1 MKVDDFEPRPS
12 QPKSETKP
20 AVKQLTS
27 GERGDEIENMM
38 TTKELYDQYMIT
50 TMVAGFEPIEVEDA
64 HGTTITGA
72 DGKKYLDCFSGISVV
87 NAGHNHPKVV
97 AAAKA
102 QMDKLVHCCT
112 YVYYNPPAGKLA
124 KRLAEIMPGKL
135 QKTFFSNSGA
145 EAIEGAMRL
154 AKQFT
159 GKKELIALTQS
170 FHGRTAGTLSITGN
184 RARKQ
189 GSGPYLSGVA
199 WAPAP
204 YTYRCPFKT
213 SSPDDCAA
221 ACAEGIEDAICSQ
234 SSGDVAAFI
243 AESVLGEGGIIV
255 PPDNYFKYA
264 KAVCDKHGILF
275 ICDEVQSGFG
285 RCGKMFAIEHYGVE
299 PDIMCTAKGIAD
311 GFPLGAF
318 TARADVGGAFKPGDH
333 LSTFG
338 GNPVSCAAALAN
350 IEVLLEEKLCDNAAA
365 RGAQIMKRL
374 QAMKSPLIGE
384 VRGKGLMIGVE
395 LVKDKQKTPAVAE
408 TKEVRRLCRE
418 AGVLVGA
425 GGTFANVIR
434 IQPPLVLTAA
444 EADRICDVVGDAVAK
459 VKV

>member
-1 MKVDDFEPRPS
+1 
-12 QPKSETKP
+12 
-20 AVKQLTS
+20 
-27 GERGDEIENMM
+27 M
-38 TTKELYDQYMIT
+38 TIKELYDQYMIT
-50 TMVAGFEPIEVEDA
+50 TMVAGFEPIEVERA
-64 HGTTITGA
+64 QGTTITGS
-72 DGKKYLDCFSGISVV
+72 DGKTYLDCFSGISVV
-87 NAGHNHPKVV
+87 NAGHNHPKVI

-112 YVYYNPPAGKLA
+112 YVYYNPPAARLA
-124 KRLAEIMPGKL
+124 KRLAEITPGKL
-135 QKTFFSNSGA
+135 QKTFFGNSGA
-145 EAIEGAMRL
+145 EAVEGAMRL

-159 GKKELIALTQS
+159 GKKELVALTQS

-184 RARKQ
+184 MGRKK

-199 WAPAP
+199 FAPLP

-213 SSPDDCAA
+213 KTPDECAA
-221 ACAEGIEDAICSQ
+221 ACAEAIEDAIRCQ
-234 SSGDVAAFI
+234 TSGDVAAFI
-243 AESVLGEGGIIV
+243 SETVWGEGGIIV

-264 KAVCDKHGILF
+264 KAICDKHGILF

-285 RCGKMFAIEHYGVE
+285 RCGKMFAIEHYGFE

-318 TARADVGGAFKPGDH
+318 TARADVGNAFKPGDH

-350 IEVLLEEKLCDNAAA
+350 IEVMLDEKLPENAAA

-374 QAMKSPLIGE
+374 QEFAGKTPLIGD

-395 LVKDKQKTPAVAE
+395 LVKDRQKTPAVAE

-434 IQPPLVLTAA
+434 IQPPLVLTAV
-444 EADRICDVVGDAVAK
+444 EADRICDVVSDAVGK
-459 VKV
+459 VAAGSR

>member
-1 MKVDDFEPRPS
+1 
-12 QPKSETKP
+12 
-20 AVKQLTS
+20 
-27 GERGDEIENMM
+27 M
-38 TTKELYDQYMIT
+38 TTKELYDQYLIT
-50 TMVAGFEPIEVEDA
+50 SMVAGFEPVEVEHA
-64 HGTTITGA
+64 HGTTITGS

-87 NAGHNHPKVV
+87 NAGHGHPKVI

-124 KRLAEIMPGKL
+124 KRLAEITPGRL
-135 QKTFFSNSGA
+135 QKTFFGNSGA
-145 EAIEGAMRL
+145 EAVEGAMRL

-170 FHGRTAGTLSITGN
+170 FHGRTAGTLSVTGN
-184 RARKQ
+184 YARKQ
-189 GSGPYLSGVA
+189 RSGPYLSGIA
-199 WAPAP
+199 WAPVP

-213 SSPDDCAA
+213 STPDDCAA
-221 ACAEGIEDAICSQ
+221 ACAEAIEDAIRGQ
-234 SSGDVAAFI
+234 TSGDVAAFI
-243 AESVLGEGGIIV
+243 SESVWGEGGILV

-264 KAVCDKHGILF
+264 KAICDKHGILF

-299 PDIMCTAKGIAD
+299 PDIMTTAKGIAD

-318 TARADVGGAFKPGDH
+318 TARPDVAEAFKPGDH

-350 IEVLLEEKLCDNAAA
+350 VEVLLDEKLPENSAA
-365 RGAQIMKRL
+365 RGAQILKRL
-374 QAMKSPLIGE
+374 QAVKSPLIGE

-395 LVKDKQKTPAVAE
+395 LVKDKAKTPAVAE

-444 EADRICDVVGDAVAK
+444 EADRICDVVSDAVGK
-459 VKV
+459 VAGATK

>member
-1 MKVDDFEPRPS
+1 
-12 QPKSETKP
+12 
-20 AVKQLTS
+20 
-27 GERGDEIENMM
+27 MM
-38 TTKELYDQYMIT
+38 TTKELYDEYMIT
-50 TMVAGFEPIEVEDA
+50 TMVAGFEPIEVERA
-64 HGTTITGA
+64 QGTTITGA
-72 DGKKYLDCFSGISVV
+72 DGKTYLDCFSGISVV
-87 NAGHNHPKVV
+87 NAGHNHPKVI

-112 YVYYNPPAGKLA
+112 YVYYNPPAGRLA
-124 KRLAEIMPGKL
+124 KRLAEITPGKL
-135 QKTFFSNSGA
+135 QKTFFANSGA

-184 RARKQ
+184 LGRKK

-199 WAPAP
+199 FAPAP
-204 YTYRCPFKT
+204 FPYRCPFKT
-213 SSPDDCAA
+213 STPDDCAA
-221 ACAEGIEDAICSQ
+221 ACAEGIEEAIRSQ
-234 SSGDVAAFI
+234 TSGDVAAFI
-243 AESVLGEGGIIV
+243 AESVMGEGGIIV

-299 PDIMCTAKGIAD
+299 PDIMATAKGIAD

-350 IEVLLEEKLCDNAAA
+350 IEVMIEEKLPENAAA
-365 RGAQIMKRL
+365 RGAQIMTRL
-374 QAMKSPLIGE
+374 KKFAETTPLIGE
-384 VRGKGLMIGVE
+384 VRGKGLMIGIE

-418 AGVLVGA
+418 AGVLVGS

-434 IQPPLVLTAA
+434 LQPPLILSPT
-444 EADRICDVVGDAVAK
+444 EADRLCDVVSDAVKK
-459 VKV
+459 VTV